1 MSYINGIIGYIYLIN
16 KQNNIHILLFSD
28 NHSSE
33 KYCENNSIFISDF
46 LETKKSK
53 ILLEEVPRMNN
64 ELIELWDTKHNQK
77 LKNLY
82 LKNNNNIDGVD
93 IRPLLVPFSLKILE
107 KPNLIIDK
115 KYLNSI
121 QIMTVSE
128 YLKLL
133 TSFFDL
139 KHNYFIENLGEY
151 YKNDILLNEL
161 NIKFTNIYKQYLNTN
176 IIISEV
182 INKNKN
188 FIDNID
194 DILSSIMEWYIIA
207 KIFFY
212 NNNQKINKFIIHTGL
227 YHSTNVNKI
236 LIEKYGFNK
245 IHSNGLVDININ
257 SIENNCIL
265 LPNIV
270 AKQFGGYKYKYLKY
284 KMKYFSLQK
293 VLNEPLAL
301 LDPVDIL
308 PIIDAPKE
316 TNMILYNIDD
326 SALLGGRSYNIWPVI
341 SMKWEKNKDLLGIK
355 SIDNDVKYKFIAH
368 NIGEQLEP
376 LLGKGGYSAV
386 YDIEQIF
393 PIIEMPKNHI
403 LKIYE
408 KKSNI
413 THLFNEPKVK
423 CDMELYEKYFMKIFY
438 YGDIDINENTF
449 TFNDEKRKSFTKD
462 ITSKDYCFEYYISK
476 LYQTAKID
484 TNGPYDCISELTN
497 KEKYTL
503 LIKNL
508 IFLNKLQINNM
519 FHSDY
524 KIENIGWEN
533 NFDVIMIDY
542 DQYTILEANNSVDLS
557 FPTTFKP
564 KWLRRELLPNK
575 KMREYSYLIK
585 WSVGGLKDF
594 IYLLD
599 LKFTSQ
605 ILIELPNTLLVYQNR
620 NIRNLL
626 PSVLASDLHLDHAHY
641 RRVPRYNELI
651 EVFEWLRINNHLL
664 E

>member
-82 LKNNNNIDGVD
+82 LKNNNKIDGID

-139 KHNYFIENLGEY
+139 KHNYFIENLGEF

-236 LIEKYGFNK
+236 LIEKYGFNI

-316 TNMILYNIDD
+316 TNMVLYNIDD

-341 SMKWEKNKDLLGIK
+341 SMKWEKT
-355 SIDNDVKYKFIAH
+355 
-368 NIGEQLEP
+368 
-376 LLGKGGYSAV
+376 
-386 YDIEQIF
+386 
-393 PIIEMPKNHI
+393 
-403 LKIYE
+403 KIY
-408 KKSNI
+408 
-413 THLFNEPKVK
+413 
-423 CDMELYEKYFMKIFY
+423 
-438 YGDIDINENTF
+438 
-449 TFNDEKRKSFTKD
+449 
-462 ITSKDYCFEYYISK
+462 
-476 LYQTAKID
+476 
-484 TNGPYDCISELTN
+484 
-497 KEKYTL
+497 
-503 LIKNL
+503 
-508 IFLNKLQINNM
+508 
-519 FHSDY
+519 
-524 KIENIGWEN
+524 
-533 NFDVIMIDY
+533 
-542 DQYTILEANNSVDLS
+542 
-557 FPTTFKP
+557 
-564 KWLRRELLPNK
+564 
-575 KMREYSYLIK
+575 
-585 WSVGGLKDF
+585 
-594 IYLLD
+594 
-599 LKFTSQ
+599 
-605 ILIELPNTLLVYQNR
+605 
-620 NIRNLL
+620 
-626 PSVLASDLHLDHAHY
+626 
-641 RRVPRYNELI
+641 
-651 EVFEWLRINNHLL
+651 
-664 E
+664 